1 MVTNMSEWELC
12 LVQMQTTLCDTN
24 DIVPNYPTNPSIR
37 IALDRNKYFIQV
49 LSEAKVPVLL
59 STLPEL
65 SGMSRAAVRR
75 SIKALVEQEKIKLAE
90 CRGPHG
96 RTAIT
101 VALT

>member
-12 LVQMQTTLCDTN
+12 LVQMQITPCNTD
-24 DIVPNYPTNPSIR
+24 DIVSNHHMNPSVR
-37 IALDRNKYFIQV
+37 IALDRNKYFLEV

-75 SIKALVEQEKIKLAE
+75 SVKALVEQEKLNLLN
-90 CRGPHG
+90 
-96 RTAIT
+96 
-101 VALT
+101 VADHMDARQLL